1 MNPPLNPRALARNRG
16 PRTRP
21 RSILNLV
28 GVVLA
33 LIGLALVS
41 ASPVE
46 AQNNARTNGQE
57 ALEVADT
64 SCLVDGQEV
73 IVDGKTAIWIA
84 ASGVAVIGDIIVGT
98 PTCDTKGTPLLK
110 SGSTVGNPW
119 PGGIVN
125 FTIDPVSVDGG
136 GGFTTAGE
144 ATIRQ
149 AAADLTA
156 LTPLTFVEID
166 LASPPSNY
174 ITIQHDPGLVDIG
187 AAGISAVGMQSWPQT
202 LGIASDGGNRP
213 TLIHEFFH
221 AIGLLH
227 EHSRP
232 DRDTYLNMA
241 ADNTTSCKTI
251 DSFATILTPY
261 DYTSAVHYSN
271 GQCDM
276 TSTDLRSVEAISSNE
291 PSALDRRS
299 ICAIYEPLVAD
310 AGQTC
315 DIEPTAVIRS
325 NSGCPANATE
335 FTITETGTSNLAQW
349 AGIWPQYG
357 QSITLCQ
364 VEFDWRNLHVA
375 TRPTSASDRAP
386 DSYAVVALSRLC
398 PPGGQW
404 TTLFSTGTTFEV
416 AGLSP
421 SPTTITADASTDI
434 GLCVFASPGVR
445 TDGWTMQSFPDLGVP
460 YGVFGD
466 LPAFALDGG
475 LAGTFDAEPGPDHVL
490 NGTPEASIAEN
501 ATGNRLHVAE
511 VTGTKP
517 SLNVNVDS
525 VGYVQ
530 ATQPGVGCRR
540 TYTANFHVDKPY
552 FFTSGYVVETFGS
565 GNEVAGSWTLTEES
579 TRFVGQTVRETGCST
594 LGFSVTVQAEA
605 NTPYWPTRISGQDT
619 HVIDPCG
626 AVVMLS
632 AADTGSVGGLGSSG
646 TLKSGSELKSAGADS
661 DGEGSR
667 SISDVGGGPGTS
679 IIAVPDC

>member
-221 AIGLLH
+221 A
-227 EHSRP
+227 
-232 DRDTYLNMA
+232 M
-241 ADNTTSCKTI
+241 
-251 DSFATILTPY
+251 
-261 DYTSAVHYSN
+261 
-271 GQCDM
+271 
-276 TSTDLRSVEAISSNE
+276 
-291 PSALDRRS
+291 SALDRRS